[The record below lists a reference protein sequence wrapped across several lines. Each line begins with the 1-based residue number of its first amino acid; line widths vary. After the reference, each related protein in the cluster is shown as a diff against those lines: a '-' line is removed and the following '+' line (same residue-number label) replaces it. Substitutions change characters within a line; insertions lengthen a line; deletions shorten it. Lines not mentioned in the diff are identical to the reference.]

1 MSQPNIVIVGAGIG
15 GLSTLLAL
23 RHFGIDAVC
32 FERAPEL
39 REVGAGI
46 QVGPN
51 GSRVL
56 LQLGLRDALDATG
69 VKPVAT
75 EVRRWRDGRILGK
88 VEAHP
93 RTEELFG
100 APYYTLHR
108 ADLHGAL
115 LNAVPPGTIQ
125 LGKDCVEVQ
134 ENGQTIELG
143 FADGSSFRADVVI
156 GADGLRSALRRA
168 LEPAPPRFAGK
179 IACRVLVPSDE
190 VADLAS
196 PPTVRMWLGPRQH
209 VVSYPVS
216 GGRLLNLAAAL
227 PAGNED
233 PESWTRQGDVQEM
246 LDALRGWDASIQRV
260 LSAAR
265 STLRLPLFDRPPL
278 TYPGR
283 GRLTLIG
290 DAAHPMLPFF
300 AQGASQAI
308 EDAWVLACCLRGVT
322 PSALPSAL
330 RRYEAGRRTRVADVQ
345 SRSARNGRLFT
356 LPDGVGQWARD
367 LVLRRMT
374 LGSFSWLYGYDVLR
388 SAPGF

>member
-1 MSQPNIVIVGAGIG
+1 MRQPNIVIVGAGIG
-15 GLSTLLAL
+15 GLTALLAL

-39 REVGAGI
+39 RQAGTGI
-46 QVGPN
+46 QIGPN

-56 LQLGLRDALDATG
+56 LHLGLRETLDAAG

-75 EVRRWRDGRILGK
+75 EVRRWCGRVLRRLD
-88 VEAHP
+88 AHP

-100 APYYTLHR
+100 APYYTFHR
-108 ADLHGAL
+108 ADLHSAL
-115 LNAVPPGTIQ
+115 LNAVPQGTVQ
-125 LGKDCVEVQ
+125 LGKDCVETR
-134 ENGQTIELG
+134 ENGPSIQLR
-143 FADGSSFRADVVI
+143 FADGSSFSADAVI
-156 GADGLRSALRRA
+156 GADGLRSELRKA
-168 LEPAPPRFAGK
+168 LEMTRPRFAGK

-216 GGRLLNLAAAL
+216 GGRLLNVGAAL
-227 PAGNED
+227 PAANAD
-233 PESWTRQGDVQEM
+233 LESWTRQGDVQEM
-246 LDALRGWDASIQRV
+246 VDALRGWDADLLRV

-283 GRLTLIG
+283 GRLTLLG

-308 EDAWVLACCLRGVT
+308 EDAWMLACCLRGMG
-322 PSALPSAL
+322 PSELPVAL
-330 RRYEAGRRTRVADVQ
+330 RRYEASRRTRVADVQ
-345 SRSARNGRLFT
+345 SRSTRNGRLFS
-356 LPDGVGQWARD
+356 LPDGVAQWARD

-374 LGSFSWLYGYDVLR
+374 LESFSWLYGYDVLH
-388 SAPGF
+388 SAPD